1 MATPC
6 PWSGLKAKRRLG
18 PVCGLVV
25 AAGLVLPGTTQVY
38 AQTAAPQPTAPAE
51 ARPAAQL
58 PPAPAAP
65 PAALTLL
72 RTVKLSRP
80 GAASL
85 DRRGNL
91 YVADERNNLRQFSPD
106 GQLLATYSPPLVG
119 HTGSVEAWNAA
130 KILVYYDDRQE
141 LLLLDR
147 FLAPIGGTRFSEV
160 IDNGL
165 IRLATIAP
173 DDNLWLLNE
182 SNLTLLQY
190 SSGQQRVTVTTP
202 LDVLLGRIKPDFR
215 FLREYQNNLYLVDRV
230 GGIWVFDNLGN
241 FRKRLPI
248 TDVSWVGFRG
258 NELYYLKDGL
268 LHFYHLYNFQER
280 TMLLPTPDAAQVL
293 VGEQYLYALTPTGFA
308 VYQLPR

>member
-1 MATPC
+1 M
-6 PWSGLKAKRRLG
+6 KARPRWLNARLG
-18 PVCGLVV
+18 KSAAAALGLTLLGG
-25 AAGLVLPGTTQVY
+25 APAL
-38 AQTAAPQPTAPAE
+38 AQTTTPQPTAPAE

-58 PPAPAAP
+58 PATTAAPAAN
-65 PAALTLL
+65 LTLV
-72 RTVKLSRP
+72 RTVPLVQP
-80 GAASL
+80 GPASL

-91 YVADERNNLRQFSPD
+91 YVTDARNSLRQFGPD
-106 GQLLATYSPPLVG
+106 GQPLATYSPPLVG

-141 LLLLDR
+141 LLVLDR
-147 FLAPIGGTRFSEV
+147 FLAPIGGTRFSEI

-190 SSGQQRVTVTTP
+190 SSAQQRVTVATP
-202 LDVLLGRIKPDFR
+202 LDVLLGRTKPDFR
-215 FLREYQNNLYLVDRV
+215 FLREYQNNLYLVDRTSGV
-230 GGIWVFDNLGN
+230 WVFDNLGN

-248 TDVSWVGFRG
+248 SGLSWAGFRG
-258 NELYYLKDGL
+258 DELYYLRDGL
-268 LHFYHLYNFQER
+268 LHFYHLYSFQER
-280 TMLLPTPDAAQVL
+280 TVLLPAPDATQVL
-293 VGEQYLYALTPTGFA
+293 VGEHYLYILTPTGFS

>member
-6 PWSGLKAKRRLG
+6 PWSVSPAKHRPWGLAAAVALSLLG
-18 PVCGLVV
+18 ATPAL
-25 AAGLVLPGTTQVY
+25 
-38 AQTAAPQPTAPAE
+38 AQTTTPQPTAPAE

-58 PPAPAAP
+58 PAAPAAP
-65 PAALTLL
+65 PVALTLV
-72 RTVKLSRP
+72 RTLKLPQP

-91 YVADERNNLRQFSPD
+91 YVADERNNLRQFGPD
-106 GQLLATYSPPLVG
+106 GQPLATYSPPLVG
-119 HTGSVEAWNAA
+119 HTGSVEAWNAT

-182 SNLTLLQY
+182 SNITLLQY
-190 SSGQQRVTVTTP
+190 SSGQQRVMVSTP

-248 TDVSWVGFRG
+248 TGLSWAGFRG

-268 LHFYHLYNFQER
+268 LHFYHLYSFQER
-280 TMLLPTPDAAQVL
+280 TVLLPVPEATQVL
-293 VGEQYLYALTPTGFA
+293 VGEQYLYALTPTGVA
-308 VYQLPR
+308 VYQLPH

>member
-1 MATPC
+1 M
-6 PWSGLKAKRRLG
+6 KARLRWLNARLG
-18 PVCGLVV
+18 KSAAALGLTLLG
-25 AAGLVLPGTTQVY
+25 AAPAL
-38 AQTAAPQPTAPAE
+38 AQTTTPQPTAPAE

-58 PPAPAAP
+58 PAAAAPAPN
-65 PAALTLL
+65 LTLV
-72 RTVKLSRP
+72 RTVPLAQP
-80 GAASL
+80 GPASL

-91 YVADERNNLRQFSPD
+91 YVTDARNSLRQFGPD

-141 LLLLDR
+141 LLVLDR
-147 FLAPIGGTRFSEV
+147 FLAPIGGTRFSEI

-202 LDVLLGRIKPDFR
+202 LDVLLGRTKPDFR
-215 FLREYQNNLYLVDRV
+215 FLREYQNNLYLVDRTSGV
-230 GGIWVFDNLGN
+230 WVFDNLGN

-248 TDVSWVGFRG
+248 TGLSWAGFRG
-258 NELYYLKDGL
+258 DELYYLRDGL
-268 LHFYHLYNFQER
+268 LHFYHLYSFQER
-280 TMLLPTPDAAQVL
+280 TVLLPVPDATQVL
-293 VGEQYLYALTPTGFA
+293 VGEQYLYALTPTGFS